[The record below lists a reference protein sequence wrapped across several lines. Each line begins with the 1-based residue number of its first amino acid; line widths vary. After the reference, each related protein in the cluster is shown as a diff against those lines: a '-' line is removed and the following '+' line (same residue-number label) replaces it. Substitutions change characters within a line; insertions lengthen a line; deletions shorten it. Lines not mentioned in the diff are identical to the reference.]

1 LNLVVDKNL
10 MELKSDSPNLVNDV
24 NKTDTS
30 SSLVNLNKSNDLNIS
45 NDDNKSN
52 HNEFN
57 KSNDEY
63 TFDDNL
69 DDINQISINN
79 SFSDI
84 KRFGH
89 TTTLSNIIIV

>member
-1 LNLVVDKNL
+1 